1 MSSNCSSNNS
11 FSSSFQS
18 LNDLKALNNKDTN
31 NNNNNTKQIEQINEN
46 NKLSHLILTDH
57 FNQKQSN
64 VNSPSNSFLYN
75 NKQKLNS
82 NSIKKNPKT
91 IFQKLAQRNMA
102 CKLDSSNYRGLNLSS
117 KSSMMNSANDGHFDS
132 SFNEL
137 PNDYDND

>member
-1 MSSNCSSNNS
+1 MSSNFSSNNS

-46 NKLSHLILTDH
+46 NKLSQLILTDH

-64 VNSPSNSFLYN
+64 VSSPSNSFLYN

-82 NSIKKNPKT
+82 NSIKKT
-91 IFQKLAQRNMA
+91 QKQYFKN
-102 CKLDSSNYRGLNLSS
+102 
-117 KSSMMNSANDGHFDS
+117 
-132 SFNEL
+132 
-137 PNDYDND
+137 